1 MKVRFT
7 DFAEAAL
14 RRLSQDEDR
23 YHSLKWAI
31 SWYLRHDPYDGAVR
45 CPAFADQVLWVRVFG
60 PYFRVL
66 YAIGEGEVLVWN
78 VAKTMDQDRS
88 L

>member
-7 DFAEAAL
+7 DFADAAL

-31 SWYLRHDPYDGAVR
+31 SWYLRHDPHDGAVR
-45 CPAFADQVLWVRVFG
+45 CPAFADQMLWVRVFG

-66 YAIGEGEVLVWN
+66 YAICEGEVLVWS
-78 VAKTMDQDRS
+78 VARTMDPDRS